1 MSTYILPTRV
11 NADLDAAVLAGEL
24 TAVWARRIA
33 EHRERETLAEYLL
46 TEAYDGPETPNGSAI
61 AMVSA
66 VLAGEPNALHVAR
79 GQWDHHQ
86 RWVATVNAR
95 LFAPRGPGEAL

>member
-46 TEAYDGPETPNGSAI
+46 TEAYVEHLDGEFIGL
-61 AMVSA
+61 VQ
-66 VLAGEPNALHVAR
+66 LASVA
-79 GQWDHHQ
+79 
-86 RWVATVNAR
+86 
-95 LFAPRGPGEAL
+95 P